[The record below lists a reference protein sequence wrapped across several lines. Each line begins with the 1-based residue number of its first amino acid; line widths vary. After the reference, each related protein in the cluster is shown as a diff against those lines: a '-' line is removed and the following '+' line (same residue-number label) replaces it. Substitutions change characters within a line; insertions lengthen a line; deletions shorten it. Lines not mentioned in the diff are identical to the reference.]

1 MAIDVIKSP
10 PLSPELKSK
19 SLTNMLKFFGP
30 GAIMASL
37 TIGSGE
43 TFFAS
48 RGGAVFSYAIIWAFV
63 LGCFFKWVQCY
74 TAMRYLT
81 LTGDHPLRTWSHFPG
96 PRGWFP
102 FLMAVL
108 SIMCF
113 PFWMSFLPSLLGTL
127 CHWMFKFGDHLVWG
141 TIWVIVGIAL
151 TVMGGYGIL
160 EKVQLVIVGLL
171 IVAIIFSVFYFGP
184 DWGAVATGAVI
195 PRIPDYAPWILEKYP
210 AVAARPPWVEVV
222 TYVGAIGGGT
232 YDYIGYVGLLR
243 EKNWGVLGLPDKD
256 KVQEL
261 LYEVDQKGGQIP
273 LSGDATD
280 LRNARAWLR
289 APLIDSAVSF
299 IAVMIFA
306 AGFMIGGARLL
317 YTAELIP
324 SGLKLLEH
332 QAKFITEIRSWLLP
346 VYDAG
351 VFLAV
356 AGTIYSAWEVWTR
369 TTYESLRVISPKF
382 RKISLNKVRNGVLIY
397 VGAVSIIL
405 MWMTRVFPN
414 IKLVDL
420 PTPAAII
427 GGTMTC
433 GFWCLAMIWTDRKFL
448 PKAYQMGSGLVVLNV
463 IAGVAMAF
471 MGLKSWWDWGV
482 SKLDSGVT
490 AYVFLILIVVASMVI
505 MAVINR
511 SQRNGAP

>member
-19 SLTNMLKFFGP
+19 SLMNLLKFFGP
-30 GAIMASL
+30 GAVMASL

-141 TIWVIVGIAL
+141 TIWVIVGIVL

-243 EKNWGVLGLPDKD
+243 EKNWGVLGLPDEF
-256 KVQEL
+256 VQIFIKTAIRRENGATEL
-261 LYEVDQKGGQIP
+261 LNVRSKFDNIQIVVTMLVMTFLMP
-273 LSGDATD
+273 CINATIVVFKE
-280 LRNARAWLR
+280 RGVKTA
-289 APLIDSAVSF
+289 LIILGTVITWAV
-299 IAVMIFA
+299 I
-306 AGFMIGGARLL
+306 
-317 YTAELIP
+317 
-324 SGLKLLEH
+324 
-332 QAKFITEIRSWLLP
+332 
-346 VYDAG
+346 
-351 VFLAV
+351 
-356 AGTIYSAWEVWTR
+356 
-369 TTYESLRVISPKF
+369 
-382 RKISLNKVRNGVLIY
+382 
-397 VGAVSIIL
+397 VGATFNFVCRAL
-405 MWMTRVFPN
+405 
-414 IKLVDL
+414 
-420 PTPAAII
+420 
-427 GGTMTC
+427 
-433 GFWCLAMIWTDRKFL
+433 GFTF
-448 PKAYQMGSGLVVLNV
+448 
-463 IAGVAMAF
+463 
-471 MGLKSWWDWGV
+471 
-482 SKLDSGVT
+482 T
-490 AYVFLILIVVASMVI
+490 
-505 MAVINR
+505 
-511 SQRNGAP
+511 